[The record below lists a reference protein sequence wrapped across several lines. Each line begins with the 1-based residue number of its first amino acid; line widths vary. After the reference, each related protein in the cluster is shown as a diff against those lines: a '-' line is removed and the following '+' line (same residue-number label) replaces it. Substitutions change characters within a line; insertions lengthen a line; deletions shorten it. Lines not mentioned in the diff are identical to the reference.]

1 MPLKEPAAR
10 PVDVLIASTHEWT
23 SRSLA
28 SILAPHGYVVHKA
41 YNRAQALTYIRHTPP
56 DALIVDEQLPDGNG
70 YALCRELTHEGL
82 VPPSTPVFLA
92 FPRPPTRRDRLAAL
106 HAGAWASL
114 SEPLDAEELL
124 AMLEVF
130 VSAKL
135 DADQARA
142 ASLVDEATGLYNL
155 RGLTRRA
162 DELAADASRRRSA
175 LGCVYL
181 MPEIEPPAGAG
192 GGTPDDLPL
201 WLLRR
206 IATALRATAR
216 HRDAIGRVGADSFAV
231 VASDTDASQARQLAT
246 RLAAAI
252 VAESVLPSVP
262 RMPLL
267 RVRAG
272 CDGLAQVNLPNDV
285 KVLMLHASIAL
296 QRARGDSANEWLQ
309 GYSA

>member
-1 MPLKEPAAR
+1 MPLKAPEAR

-56 DALIVDEQLPDGNG
+56 DAVIVDEQLPDGNG
-70 YALCRELTHEGL
+70 YALCRELSHESL
-82 VPPSTPVFLA
+82 LPPSTPVFLA
-92 FPRPPTRRDRLAAL
+92 LPRPPTRRDRLAAL
-106 HAGAWASL
+106 HAGAWACL
-114 SEPLDAEELL
+114 SEPLDAEELI

-142 ASLVDEATGLYNL
+142 GSLVDEATGLYNL

-162 DELAADASRRRSA
+162 DELAADASRRQSA

-181 MPEIEPPAGAG
+181 MPEIDSSAGAQG
-192 GGTPDDLPL
+192 MPDELPL

-206 IATALRATAR
+206 IAMALRSTAR

-246 RLAAAI
+246 RLAAAV

-272 CDGLAQVNLPNDV
+272 CDGLAQVHQQNDV
-285 KVLMLHASIAL
+285 KALMLHASIAL